1 MQVQDEPSQEE
12 IIQALQSQ
20 VNTLTAENQSLRE
33 QIAQK
38 EQFVAIIAHE
48 LRGPLSPI
56 INYAQILSR
65 HICKPSPDEHTTP
78 SAESAETLQ
87 QQQILPNGLR
97 GPRKH
102 DTSIQRSTS
111 IIISQGR
118 RLTRLVNDLLD
129 SSRLASGQFS
139 LLRKNCDI
147 VALVKETVEQL
158 RPVAPYHIFVCET
171 PDAPLFGN
179 WDMDRLQQAIG
190 NLLDNAFK
198 YSAEGT
204 TITARVWST
213 SGFAHV
219 SIHNQG
225 ASIPSTDIG
234 LLFRPY
240 TRLSA
245 SSARKGSG
253 LGLYITK
260 SIIEAHNG
268 SLRLEPHTTENTN
281 ETAKGTTFTFDLPL

>member
-1 MQVQDEPSQEE
+1 MQVQDERSQEE
-12 IIQALQSQ
+12 IIHALQNQ
-20 VNTLTAENQSLRE
+20 INTLTAENQSLHE

-38 EQFVAIIAHE
+38 EQFIAIIAHE

-65 HICKPSPDEHTTP
+65 HVCKPSPDEQPAP
-78 SAESAETLQ
+78 SVESKEIP
-87 QQQILPNGLR
+87 QQQILSNGLH
-97 GPRKH
+97 GPRKR

-129 SSRLASGQFS
+129 SSRLTSGQFS

-147 VALVKETVEQL
+147 VALVKETVDQL
-158 RPVAPYHIFVCET
+158 RPVAPYHTFVCDT
-171 PDAPLFGN
+171 PDTALFGN
-179 WDMDRLQQAIG
+179 WDMDRLQQAVG

-198 YSAEGT
+198 YSVEGT

-213 SGFAHV
+213 PGFAHV

-225 ASIPSTDIG
+225 ASIPSADIG

-240 TRLSA
+240 TRLST
-245 SSARKGSG
+245 SSSRKGSG

-260 SIIEAHNG
+260 SIIEAHGG
-268 SLRLEPHTTENTN
+268 SLRLEPHTPEDTN
-281 ETAKGTTFTFDLPL
+281 EAAKGTTFTFDLPL

>member
-1 MQVQDEPSQEE
+1 MQHERSPEE

-20 VNTLTAENQSLRE
+20 VNALTDENQSLRE

-56 INYAQILSR
+56 INYAQILAR
-65 HICKPSPDEHTTP
+65 HVCKPSPDGQPSP
-78 SAESAETLQ
+78 SAESETTPQ
-87 QQQILPNGLR
+87 QRILPNGLR
-97 GPRKH
+97 GPRKR

-158 RPVAPYHIFVCET
+158 RPVAPYHTFVCET
-171 PDAPLFGN
+171 PDTPLFGN

-213 SGFAHV
+213 SGFAHI

-225 ASIPSTDIG
+225 VSIPSTDSS

-240 TRLSA
+240 TRLSG
-245 SSARKGSG
+245 SSSHKGSG

-260 SIIEAHNG
+260 SIIEAHGG
-268 SLRLEPHTTENTN
+268 SLRLESHTPEDTN
-281 ETAKGTTFTFDLPL
+281 EAAKGTTFTFDLPL